1 MGIQSPEI
9 AGQLIGILWA
19 FLVAQVVKILSAM
32 GETWVRSLGQKD
44 TLENRMATYSSILAW
59 RSLVGYSPW
68 GSTETDTA
76 EATEQ
81 AGRQSSTISIRNPKR

>member
-44 TLENRMATYSSILAW
+44 TMENRMATYSSILAW
-59 RSLVGYSPW
+59 RILWTEEPG
-68 GSTETDTA
+68 GLQSTELQRVRHD
-76 EATEQ
+76 
-81 AGRQSSTISIRNPKR
+81 

>member
-32 GETWVRSLGQKD
+32 GETWVRSLGRESA
-44 TLENRMATYSSILAW
+44 LEKEMQPTPVFLPGKSHEW
-59 RSLVGYSPW
+59 RSLVGY
-68 GSTETDTA
+68 
-76 EATEQ
+76 
-81 AGRQSSTISIRNPKR
+81 TIQGFQRVREN